1 MGGLFSALQTTSTA
15 LNVYTQALGIAQAN
29 VANASTPGYAAQS
42 ANILPIDLSGGG
54 ALSGNGAAGSDFI
67 SLTSSGNALT
77 DATVQAASSQAGA
90 SQTAAQQLSPINQ
103 LFDITGA
110 TGILAALQQFSTA
123 FSSLSVTPDDVTLGA
138 NALAAAGNVAA
149 AFQTVAGSL
158 DTQQSQIASGIQ
170 SVVGQINTLAGQIQQ
185 LNVTAGG
192 ESQIDPGTGASLR
205 SDLQQL
211 SSLVDITT
219 TTNPNGSV
227 SVLAGGQLPLVLG
240 DQAYTLSANP
250 SAAAGSQIA
259 SSGAGNSPDSFSGQ
273 LGALLDTQN
282 NTINPLLGANG
293 NPGTLNTLASGFA
306 ARVNTLLTSGVTSGG
321 AAGVPIFTYDLT
333 DPTNAARTLA
343 LDPSVT
349 ASQLGLASTDA
360 SGAVTQSNGIANT
373 LAALPSS
380 TDGADLIDGQ
390 SAEGLF
396 GSIAASA
403 GQRLSDA
410 QTASTAD
417 QTALTTAQANQQ
429 QQEGVSLD
437 QQAVN
442 VTTYERAYQ
451 ANAQVVSVLNQ
462 LTADVVNLISPTA
475 AA

>member
-15 LNVYTQALGIAQAN
+15 LNVYTQALGITQAN
-29 VANASTPGYAAQS
+29 VANASTPGYAAQR
-42 ANILPIDLSGGG
+42 ANILPIDLSGSGG
-54 ALSGNGAAGSDFI
+54 GGSDFI
-67 SLTSSGNALT
+67 SVSSSGNALT

-90 SQTAAQQLSPINQ
+90 SQTAAQQLSPVNQ

-123 FSSLSVTPDDVTLGA
+123 FSSLSVSPSDATLGA
-138 NALAAAGNVAA
+138 GALTAAGNVAS
-149 AFQTVAGSL
+149 AFQTVAASL
-158 DTQQSQIASGIQ
+158 DTQQSQVASGIQ
-170 SVVGQINTLAGQIQQ
+170 GAIGQINTLAGQIQE
-185 LNVTAGG
+185 LNVTASG
-192 ESQIDPGTGASLR
+192 ESQIDPGTGANLR

-250 SAAAGSQIA
+250 SADAGSQIA
-259 SSGAGNSPDSFSGQ
+259 SSGGGNSPQTFSGQ
-273 LGALLDTQN
+273 LGALLETQN
-282 NTINPLLGANG
+282 GTIDPLLGSGG

-306 ARVNTLLTSGVTSGG
+306 ARVNTLLTSGVTASG
-321 AAGVPIFTYDLT
+321 AAGVPIFTYDLI
-333 DPTNAARTLA
+333 DPTNVARTLA
-343 LDPSVT
+343 LDPTVT
-349 ASQLGLASTDA
+349 ATQLGLASTGA
-360 SGAVTQSNGIANT
+360 SAASNGIANT

-380 TDGADLIDGQ
+380 TNAADLIGGQ

-396 GSIAASA
+396 GSIAASV
-403 GQRLSDA
+403 GQQLSDA

-437 QQAVN
+437 QEAVN

-475 AA
+475 SA